1 MKVTIL
7 LEGLTMMVMPMLG
20 LKGSSDQ
27 QQIDD
32 RLQYHPDVYEFYT
45 SAADFTPE
53 GYQRLDEA
61 VQYVQSKGIQRI
73 VIHHPMVY
81 HEWHSEVVAPEKSFP
96 ELYRFIETSTEQLIA
111 LAKKQNIQV
120 LVHGG
125 YAGKEVQ
132 EMVSLYPSVE
142 KARQAVYK
150 RLDRFAK
157 AGGQHIMFENSIAP
171 VFAYGHPE
179 QEDEIL
185 SHNYRL
191 AFDTSHCFI
200 EMHGDNQ
207 ALQASLKHLRDHVVH
222 YHLVDSMG
230 QTHDSL
236 QLGKG
241 KIDWAPVLKLLN
253 PNASSIYEINLHDQ
267 WNCREQ
273 VESHRYL
280 TNIAKKLMQGEQR
293 ES

>member
-1 MKVTIL
+1 MYSPL
-7 LEGLTMMVMPMLG
+7 LG
-20 LKGSSDQ
+20 LKGSSNR

-32 RLQYHPDVYEFYT
+32 RLQFHPDVYEFYT
-45 SAADFTPE
+45 DVNDFTPE
-53 GYQRLDEA
+53 GYRHLDEA
-61 VQYVQSKGIQRI
+61 VQYVQSKGITNI
-73 VIHHPMVY
+73 VIHHPMVFKQ
-81 HEWHSEVVAPEKSFP
+81 WHSEVVAPEKDFP
-96 ELYRFIETSTEQLIA
+96 ELYRFIETSTEQLIN
-111 LAKKQNIQV
+111 LAKKRNIQV

-125 YAGKEVQ
+125 YAGEEVQ
-132 EMVSLYPSVE
+132 QMVDLYPNVE
-142 KARQAVYK
+142 AARQAVYS

-157 AGGQHIMFENSIAP
+157 AGGNHIMFENSIAP
-171 VFAYGHPE
+171 VFAYGHPA

-185 SHNYRL
+185 AHNYRL

-200 EMHGDNQ
+200 EMHGDNK

-253 PNASSIYEINLHDQ
+253 PKATSIYEINLKDQ
-267 WNCREQ
+267 SNCREQ
-273 VESHRYL
+273 VASHRYL
-280 TNIAKKLMQGEQR
+280 TKIAQELN
-293 ES
+293 

>member
-1 MKVTIL
+1 MYSPL
-7 LEGLTMMVMPMLG
+7 LG
-20 LKGSSDQ
+20 LKGSSNR

-32 RLQYHPDVYEFYT
+32 RLQFHPDVYEFYT
-45 SAADFTPE
+45 DVNDFTPE
-53 GYQRLDEA
+53 GYRHLDEA
-61 VQYVQSKGIQRI
+61 VQYVQSKGITNI
-73 VIHHPMVY
+73 VIHHPMVFKQ
-81 HEWHSEVVAPEKSFP
+81 WHSEVVAPEKDFP
-96 ELYRFIETSTEQLIA
+96 ELYRFIETSTEQLIN
-111 LAKKQNIQV
+111 LAKKRNIQV

-125 YAGKEVQ
+125 YAGEEVQ
-132 EMVSLYPSVE
+132 QMVDLYPNVE
-142 KARQAVYK
+142 AARQAVYS

-157 AGGQHIMFENSIAP
+157 AGGNHIMFENSIAP
-171 VFAYGHPE
+171 VFAYGHPA

-185 SHNYRL
+185 AHNYRL

-200 EMHGDNQ
+200 EMYGDNK

-253 PNASSIYEINLHDQ
+253 PKATSIYEINLKDQ
-267 WNCREQ
+267 SNCREQ
-273 VESHRYL
+273 VASHRYL
-280 TNIAKKLMQGEQR
+280 TKIAQELN
-293 ES
+293 

>member
-1 MKVTIL
+1 MYSPL
-7 LEGLTMMVMPMLG
+7 LG
-20 LKGSSDQ
+20 LKGSSNR

-32 RLQYHPDVYEFYT
+32 RLQFHPDVYEFYT
-45 SAADFTPE
+45 DANDFTPE
-53 GYQRLDEA
+53 GYRHLDEA
-61 VQYVQSKGIQRI
+61 VQYVQSKGITNI
-73 VIHHPMVY
+73 VIHHPMVFKQ
-81 HEWHSEVVAPEKSFP
+81 WHSEVVAPEKDFP
-96 ELYRFIETSTEQLIA
+96 ELYRFIETSTEQLIN
-111 LAKKQNIQV
+111 LAKKRNIQV

-125 YAGKEVQ
+125 YAGEEVQ
-132 EMVSLYPSVE
+132 QMVDLYPNVE
-142 KARQAVYK
+142 AARQAVYS

-157 AGGQHIMFENSIAP
+157 AGGNHIMFENSIAP
-171 VFAYGHPE
+171 VFAYGHPA

-185 SHNYRL
+185 AHNYRL

-200 EMHGDNQ
+200 EMHGDNK

-253 PNASSIYEINLHDQ
+253 PKATSIYEINLKDQ
-267 WNCREQ
+267 SNCREQ
-273 VESHRYL
+273 VASHRYL
-280 TNIAKKLMQGEQR
+280 TKIAQELN
-293 ES
+293 

>member
-1 MKVTIL
+1 MYSPL
-7 LEGLTMMVMPMLG
+7 LG
-20 LKGSSDQ
+20 LKGSSNR

-32 RLQYHPDVYEFYT
+32 RLQFHPDVYEFYT
-45 SAADFTPE
+45 DANDFTPE
-53 GYQRLDEA
+53 GYRHLDEA
-61 VQYVQSKGIQRI
+61 VQYVQSKGITNI
-73 VIHHPMVY
+73 VIHHPMVFKQ
-81 HEWHSEVVAPEKSFP
+81 WHSEVVAPEKDFP
-96 ELYRFIETSTEQLIA
+96 ELYRFIETSTEQLIN
-111 LAKKQNIQV
+111 LAKKRNIQV

-125 YAGKEVQ
+125 YAGEEVQ
-132 EMVSLYPSVE
+132 QMVDLYPNVE
-142 KARQAVYK
+142 AARQAVYS

-157 AGGQHIMFENSIAP
+157 AGGNHIMFENSIAP
-171 VFAYGHPE
+171 VFAYGHPA

-185 SHNYRL
+185 AHNYRL

-200 EMHGDNQ
+200 EMHGDNK

-253 PNASSIYEINLHDQ
+253 PKATSIYEINLKDQ
-267 WNCREQ
+267 SNCREQ
-273 VESHRYL
+273 VASHRYL
-280 TNIAKKLMQGEQR
+280 IKIAQELN
-293 ES
+293 

>member
-1 MKVTIL
+1 M
-7 LEGLTMMVMPMLG
+7 
-20 LKGSSDQ
+20 
-27 QQIDD
+27 
-32 RLQYHPDVYEFYT
+32 
-45 SAADFTPE
+45 
-53 GYQRLDEA
+53 
-61 VQYVQSKGIQRI
+61 
-73 VIHHPMVY
+73 
-81 HEWHSEVVAPEKSFP
+81 
-96 ELYRFIETSTEQLIA
+96 
-111 LAKKQNIQV
+111 

-132 EMVSLYPSVE
+132 EMVNLYSSTE
-142 KARQAVYK
+142 EARQAVYK

-157 AGGQHIMFENSIAP
+157 AGGRHIMFENSIAP

-185 SHNYRL
+185 SHDYRL

-253 PNASSIYEINLHDQ
+253 PDASSIYEINLRDQ
-267 WNCREQ
+267 WNCHEQ

-280 TNIAKKLMQGEQR
+280 TTIAKKLMQGE
-293 ES
+293 

>member
-1 MKVTIL
+1 MYSPL
-7 LEGLTMMVMPMLG
+7 LG
-20 LKGSSDQ
+20 LKGSSNR

-32 RLQYHPDVYEFYT
+32 RLQFHPDVYEFYT
-45 SAADFTPE
+45 DANDFTPE
-53 GYQRLDEA
+53 GYRHLDEA
-61 VQYVQSKGIQRI
+61 VQYVQSKGITNI
-73 VIHHPMVY
+73 VIHHPMVFKQ
-81 HEWHSEVVAPEKSFP
+81 WHSEVVAPEKDFP
-96 ELYRFIETSTEQLIA
+96 ELYRFIETSTEQLIN
-111 LAKKQNIQV
+111 LAKKRNIQV

-132 EMVSLYPSVE
+132 QMVDLYPNVE
-142 KARQAVYK
+142 ASRQAVYS

-157 AGGQHIMFENSIAP
+157 SGGNHIMFENSIAP
-171 VFAYGHPE
+171 VFAYGHPA

-185 SHNYRL
+185 AHNYRL

-200 EMHGDNQ
+200 EMHGDNK

-253 PNASSIYEINLHDQ
+253 PKATSIYEINLKDQ
-267 WNCREQ
+267 SNCREQ
-273 VESHRYL
+273 VASHRYL
-280 TNIAKKLMQGEQR
+280 TKIAQELN
-293 ES
+293 

>member
-1 MKVTIL
+1 MYSPL
-7 LEGLTMMVMPMLG
+7 LG
-20 LKGSSDQ
+20 LKGSSDL

-45 SAADFTPE
+45 NADDFTPD
-53 GYQRLDEA
+53 GYRHLDEA
-61 VQYVQSKGIQRI
+61 VQYVQAKGIHRI

-81 HEWHSEVVAPEKSFP
+81 KQWHSEVVAPEKEFP
-96 ELYRFIETSTEQLIA
+96 ELYRFIETSTEQLIT
-111 LAKKQNIQV
+111 LAKKRNIQI

-125 YAGKEVQ
+125 YSGSEVQ
-132 EMVSLYPSVE
+132 EMVNLYPNVE
-142 KARQAVYK
+142 SARQAVYK

-157 AGGQHIMFENSIAP
+157 AGGQQIMFENSIAP
-171 VFAYGHPE
+171 VFAYGHRE
-179 QEDEIL
+179 QENEIL

-236 QLGKG
+236 QLGQG
-241 KIDWAPVLKLLN
+241 KIDWGPVLKLLN
-253 PNASSIYEINLHDQ
+253 PNASSIYEINLRNQ
-267 WNCREQ
+267 WDCREQ
-273 VESHRYL
+273 VDSHRYL
-280 TNIAKKLMQGEQR
+280 TKIAKELTQGE
-293 ES
+293 

>member
-1 MKVTIL
+1 MISPL
-7 LEGLTMMVMPMLG
+7 LG
-20 LKGSSDQ
+20 LKGSSNR
-27 QQIDD
+27 QQIGD

-45 SAADFTPE
+45 DANDFTPE
-53 GYQRLDEA
+53 GYQHLDEA
-61 VQYVQSKGIQRI
+61 VQYVQSKGISKI
-73 VIHHPMVY
+73 VIHHPMVFKK
-81 HEWHSEVVAPEKSFP
+81 WHSEVVAPENYFP
-96 ELYRFIETSTEQLIA
+96 ELYRFIETSTEQLIS
-111 LAKKQNIQV
+111 LAQERNIQV

-132 EMVSLYPSVE
+132 EMVNLYPNVE
-142 KARQAVYK
+142 AARQAVYD
-150 RLDRFAK
+150 RLDRFAR
-157 AGGQHIMFENSIAP
+157 AGGNHIMFENSIAP

-179 QEDEIL
+179 QENEIL

-207 ALQASLKHLRDHVVH
+207 ALQASLKHLREHVVH
-222 YHLVDSMG
+222 YHLVDSLG

-253 PNASSIYEINLHDQ
+253 PNATSIYEINLHDQ
-267 WNCREQ
+267 SNCHEQ
-273 VESHRYL
+273 IESHHYL
-280 TNIAKKLMQGEQR
+280 VDLANKLAQGA
-293 ES
+293 

>member
-1 MKVTIL
+1 MYSPL
-7 LEGLTMMVMPMLG
+7 LG
-20 LKGSSDQ
+20 LKGSSNR

-32 RLQYHPDVYEFYT
+32 RLQFHPDVYEFYT
-45 SAADFTPE
+45 DVNDFTPE
-53 GYQRLDEA
+53 GYRHLDEA
-61 VQYVQSKGIQRI
+61 VQYVQSKGITNI
-73 VIHHPMVY
+73 VIHHPMVFKQ
-81 HEWHSEVVAPEKSFP
+81 WHSEVVAPEKDFP
-96 ELYRFIETSTEQLIA
+96 ELYRFIETSTEQLIN
-111 LAKKQNIQV
+111 LAKKRNIQV

-125 YAGKEVQ
+125 YSGEEVQ
-132 EMVSLYPSVE
+132 QMVDLYPNV
-142 KARQAVYK
+142 KAARQAVYS

-157 AGGQHIMFENSIAP
+157 AGGDHIMFENSIAP
-171 VFAYGHPE
+171 VFAYGDPE

-185 SHNYRL
+185 AHNYRL

-200 EMHGDNQ
+200 EMHGDNK

-253 PNASSIYEINLHDQ
+253 PKATSIYEINLKDQ
-267 WNCREQ
+267 SNCREQ
-273 VESHRYL
+273 VASHRYL
-280 TNIAKKLMQGEQR
+280 TKIAQGLN
-293 ES
+293 

>member
-1 MKVTIL
+1 
-7 LEGLTMMVMPMLG
+7 MMIMPMLG

-32 RLQYHPDVYEFYT
+32 RLQYHPDIYEFYT
-45 SAADFTPE
+45 SVADFTDA

-61 VQYVQSKGIQRI
+61 VQYVQSKGITKI

-81 HEWHSEVVAPEKSFP
+81 KKWHLEVVAPEKSFP
-96 ELYRFIETSTEQLIA
+96 ELYRFIEESTEKLIA
-111 LAKKQNIQV
+111 LAQKRNVQI

-132 EMVSLYPSVE
+132 EMVSLYPNVE
-142 KARQAVYK
+142 AARQAVYR
-150 RLDRFAK
+150 RLDRFAR
-157 AGGQHIMFENSIAP
+157 AGGNQIMFENSIAP

-207 ALQASLKHLRDHVVH
+207 ALQASLRHLRDHIVH

-230 QTHDSL
+230 ETHDSL

-253 PNASSIYEINLHDQ
+253 PQATSIYEINLQDQ

-273 VESHRYL
+273 VASHQYL
-280 TNIAKKLMQGEQR
+280 TNVAKHLN
-293 ES
+293 

>member
-1 MKVTIL
+1 MNSPL
-7 LEGLTMMVMPMLG
+7 LG
-20 LKGSSDQ
+20 LKGSSDRK
-27 QQIDD
+27 QIDD

-45 SAADFTPE
+45 DATDFTSD
-53 GYQRLDEA
+53 GYRHLDEA
-61 VQYVQSKGIQRI
+61 VQYVQSKGIDKI

-81 HEWHSEVVAPEKSFP
+81 RKWHSEVVAPEKNFP
-96 ELYRFIETSTEQLIA
+96 ELYRFVESSTEQLIA
-111 LAKKQNIQV
+111 LAKKRDIQV
-120 LVHGG
+120 LIHGG

-132 EMVSLYPSVE
+132 DMVNLYPSVE
-142 KARQAVYK
+142 DARQAVYK

-157 AGGQHIMFENSIAP
+157 AGGNHIMFENSIAP
-171 VFAYGHPE
+171 VFAYGHPK

-185 SHNYRL
+185 SHHYRL

-230 QTHDSL
+230 KTHDSL

-253 PNASSIYEINLHDQ
+253 PKATSIYEINLRDQ
-267 WNCREQ
+267 QNCREQ
-273 VESHRYL
+273 IESHRYL
-280 TNIAKKLMQGEQR
+280 TSITKKLTQGE
-293 ES
+293 

>member
-1 MKVTIL
+1 MYSPL
-7 LEGLTMMVMPMLG
+7 LG
-20 LKGSSDQ
+20 LKGSSNR

-32 RLQYHPDVYEFYT
+32 RLQFHPDVYEFYT
-45 SAADFTPE
+45 DVNDFTPE
-53 GYQRLDEA
+53 GYRHLDEA
-61 VQYVQSKGIQRI
+61 VQYVQSKGITNI
-73 VIHHPMVY
+73 VIHHPMVFKQ
-81 HEWHSEVVAPEKSFP
+81 WHSEVVAPEKDFP
-96 ELYRFIETSTEQLIA
+96 ELYRFIETSTEQLIN
-111 LAKKQNIQV
+111 LAKKRNIQV

-125 YAGKEVQ
+125 YSGEEVQ
-132 EMVSLYPSVE
+132 QMVDLYPNVE
-142 KARQAVYK
+142 AARQAVYS

-157 AGGQHIMFENSIAP
+157 AGGDHIMFENSIAP
-171 VFAYGHPE
+171 VFAYGDPE

-185 SHNYRL
+185 AHNYRL

-200 EMHGDNQ
+200 EMHGDNK

-253 PNASSIYEINLHDQ
+253 PKATSIYEINLKDQ
-267 WNCREQ
+267 SNCREQ
-273 VESHRYL
+273 VASHRYL
-280 TNIAKKLMQGEQR
+280 TKIAQELN
-293 ES
+293 

>member
-1 MKVTIL
+1 MYSPL
-7 LEGLTMMVMPMLG
+7 LG
-20 LKGSSDQ
+20 LKGSSNR

-32 RLQYHPDVYEFYT
+32 RLQFHPDVYEFYT
-45 SAADFTPE
+45 DANDFTPE
-53 GYQRLDEA
+53 GYRHLDEA
-61 VQYVQSKGIQRI
+61 VQYVQSKGITNI
-73 VIHHPMVY
+73 VIHHPMVFKQ
-81 HEWHSEVVAPEKSFP
+81 WHSEVVAPEKDFP
-96 ELYRFIETSTEQLIA
+96 ELYRFIETSTEQLIN
-111 LAKKQNIQV
+111 LAKKRNIQV

-132 EMVSLYPSVE
+132 QMVDLYPNVE
-142 KARQAVYK
+142 AARQAVYS

-157 AGGQHIMFENSIAP
+157 AGGNHIMFENSIAP
-171 VFAYGHPE
+171 VFAYGHPA

-185 SHNYRL
+185 AHNYRL

-200 EMHGDNQ
+200 EMHGDNK

-253 PNASSIYEINLHDQ
+253 PKATSIYEINLKDQ
-267 WNCREQ
+267 SNCREQ
-273 VESHRYL
+273 VASHRYL
-280 TNIAKKLMQGEQR
+280 TKIAQELN
-293 ES
+293 

>member
-1 MKVTIL
+1 MYSPL
-7 LEGLTMMVMPMLG
+7 LG
-20 LKGSSDQ
+20 LKGSSNR

-32 RLQYHPDVYEFYT
+32 RLQFHPDVYEFYT
-45 SAADFTPE
+45 DANDFTPE
-53 GYQRLDEA
+53 GYRHLDEA
-61 VQYVQSKGIQRI
+61 VQYVQSKGITNI
-73 VIHHPMVY
+73 VIHHPMVFKQ
-81 HEWHSEVVAPEKSFP
+81 WHSEVVAPEKDFP
-96 ELYRFIETSTEQLIA
+96 ELYRFIETSTEQLIN
-111 LAKKQNIQV
+111 LAKKRNIQV
-120 LVHGG
+120 LVHGD

-132 EMVSLYPSVE
+132 QMVDLYPNVE
-142 KARQAVYK
+142 AARQAVYS

-157 AGGQHIMFENSIAP
+157 AGGNHIMFENSIAP
-171 VFAYGHPE
+171 VFAYGHPA

-185 SHNYRL
+185 AHNYRL

-200 EMHGDNQ
+200 EMHGDNK

-253 PNASSIYEINLHDQ
+253 PKATSIYEINLKDQ
-267 WNCREQ
+267 SNCREQ
-273 VESHRYL
+273 VASHRYL
-280 TNIAKKLMQGEQR
+280 TKIAQELN
-293 ES
+293 